1 MAFPTRRRVVTTAL
15 ATLAAGAAV
24 PPQPAA
30 AALPVAARHRP
41 PLRPL
46 RQAHAHNDYLHPHPL
61 HDALSHGFTS
71 VEADIF
77 LVDGELLVAHE
88 ATDLD
93 PTRTLAS
100 LYLEPL
106 LARVRANHG
115 TVYAGYREPVQLL
128 IDIKTDGAAAYL
140 ELDRQLR
147 RYRRMLTSYHDGR
160 VRAGAVTPVISG
172 DRAAR
177 IPMEGQRTRLA
188 FYDGRLDDLGTAATA
203 SFIPLISSNWA
214 ESFGWLGTGPFP
226 AAERDRLRDLVG
238 AAHRGGQRVRFWATP
253 DVAGPE
259 RDAVLTELLAAG
271 VDHLNTDDL
280 AGLELFLRARNSGTR
295 DGV

>member
-1 MAFPTRRRVVTTAL
+1 MAFPTRRRAVTTAL
-15 ATLAAGAAV
+15 ATAAAGTLLPLRTATAAET
-24 PPQPAA
+24 PAA
-30 AALPVAARHRP
+30 ARPVRGP
-41 PLRPL
+41 RPL
-46 RQAHAHNDYLHPHPL
+46 RRDHAHNDYLHPRPL
-61 HDALSHGFTS
+61 HDALGHGFTS

-93 PTRTLAS
+93 PARTLSA

-115 TVYAGYREPVQLL
+115 TVFPGDRTPVQLL
-128 IDIKTDGAAAYL
+128 IDIKTDGAAAYQ

-147 RYRRMLTSYHDGR
+147 RHRQMLTAFHHGR
-160 VRAGAVTPVISG
+160 VRPGAVTPVVSG

-177 IPMEGQRTRLA
+177 APMEAQGSRYA

-203 SFIPLISSNWA
+203 SFIPLISSSWT
-214 ESFGWLGTGPFP
+214 ETFGWQGAGPCP
-226 AAERDRLRDLVG
+226 PAERDTLRSLTA
-238 AAHRGGQRVRFWATP
+238 AAHRRGQRVRFWATP
-253 DVAGPE
+253 DVPGPE
-259 RDAVLTELLAAG
+259 RDAVWAELLAAG

-280 AGLELFLRARNSGTR
+280 AGLARFLRHHDR
-295 DGV
+295 DERE